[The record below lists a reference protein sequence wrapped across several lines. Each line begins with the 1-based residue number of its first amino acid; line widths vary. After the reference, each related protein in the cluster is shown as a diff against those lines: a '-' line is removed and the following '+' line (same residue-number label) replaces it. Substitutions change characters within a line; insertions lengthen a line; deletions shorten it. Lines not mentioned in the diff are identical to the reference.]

1 MSGLERD
8 LQQRLNFEEAYAMNP
23 HKLSDWIETNKHKE
37 TWQWQWELYD
47 RLISPLQR
55 EINLLRHQPKL
66 AIVTDNHAADDD
78 YEIPF

>member
-8 LQQRLNFEEAYAMNP
+8 LQQRLNFEEAYALNP
-23 HKLSDWIETNKHKE
+23 RKLSDWIEANKHRE
-37 TWQWQWELYD
+37 LWQWELYD

-55 EINLLRHQPKL
+55 EINLLRHQPDL